1 MLCLVCG
8 KADLRDLQHLAYH
21 VKDSHGKEARR
32 AYKRG
37 KWVMATPASGQQPKS
52 LFDAIDSLAEEQAIE
67 DAAAIK
73 GNVIAG
79 QDAVASIRGAEAS
92 EGGTLPLLDAS
103 DKGGAPSEQPQPSS
117 PVAYVVAASTAVYDK
132 EQGYEVIP
140 QPSFIEPKADLIVG
154 ATGSGK
160 TINVGDIA
168 DYVLLKYGK
177 LTRLASTDPSGA
189 GPLQGKVK
197 AGKIEFW
204 AVHAWPRPIEAMY
217 KSTLGYWPL
226 RSDDPDSPLVPPDAG
241 TFEVY
246 GFGAFEGLTSY
257 GDTILAEL
265 KRTKA
270 SLSQDPSYSWSQGD
284 FSTSGGNQSYYGM
297 MQDTL
302 NQWVIKTHLLNYE
315 RVLWTALESR
325 GKDKD
330 GNTVYGPMIGG
341 KQATGKAGQWFVNF
355 FHMDI
360 IAGEQT
366 TDPLTKQTMVE
377 AKHILFLKTH
387 IDPLTMV
394 PFPCK
399 IRAPKEY
406 AKEVPNYLASGS
418 VADAYRL
425 LDTLYEKQMKASVAE
440 LSEVAGLKE
449 RLMERAATA
458 KKREQAEAEKRAKAA
473 SLLKPMV
480 SVPAMPAMP
489 IPATQVVQVRSAGSA
504 GTVPPAVPKPAGLP
518 AQVVPAGPLPAGIP
532 TIQNVRKGK

>member
-1 MLCLVCG
+1 M
-8 KADLRDLQHLAYH
+8 
-21 VKDSHGKEARR
+21 
-32 AYKRG
+32 
-37 KWVMATPASGQQPKS
+37 MAGSGPQKS
-52 LFDAIDSLAEEQAIE
+52 LFDAIDAPHEGENE
-67 DAAAIK
+67 
-73 GNVIAG
+73 IAG
-79 QDAVASIRGAEAS
+79 QKEVASIPQGDEPIKP
-92 EGGTLPLLDAS
+92 LPT
-103 DKGGAPSEQPQPSS
+103 KGEEVATVRDIVP
-117 PVAYVVAASTAVYDK
+117 PVTD
-132 EQGYEVIP
+132 QQP

-160 TINVGDIA
+160 TINIGEIA
-168 DYVLLKYGK
+168 DYILLKYGK

-217 KSTLGYWPL
+217 KSCLGYWPL

-270 SLSQDPSYSWSQGD
+270 SLSQDPSYTWSQGD
-284 FSTSGGNQSYYGM
+284 FTTSGGNQSYYGM

-302 NQWVIKTHLLNYE
+302 NQWVIRTHLLNYE
-315 RVLWTALESR
+315 KVLWTALESR

-330 GNTVYGPMIGG
+330 GNTIYGPMIGG

-387 IDPLTMV
+387 IDPLTMI

-406 AKEVPNYLASGS
+406 AKEVPSYLASGS
-418 VADAYRL
+418 VAEAYRL
-425 LDTLYEKQMKASVAE
+425 LDTLYEKQLKESVAQM
-440 LSEVAGLKE
+440 SEVAGLKE
-449 RLMERAATA
+449 RLMERASAA
-458 KKREQAEAEKRAKAA
+458 RIREKAEAEKRAKAA
-473 SLLKPMV
+473 NLLKPMV
-480 SVPAMPAMP
+480 SVPVLPGVPAGGAAVVP
-489 IPATQVVQVRSAGSA
+489 VATKAPSL
-504 GTVPPAVPKPAGLP
+504 PPSPKPAGGP
-518 AQVVPAGPLPAGIP
+518 APVAASVPTGIP
-532 TIQNVRKGK
+532 QIQNVRRKP